1 MVNYVRALPSIDDF
15 DKIAT
20 DVFGPDKEAKMR
32 KLRDSV
38 KYYQSG
44 ARDGYAKLKP
54 TIVAAKKKVGDN
66 IKMACE
72 ENCDN
77 EVSASYQ
84 QQNGKK
90 EKAKKKQQKKKDSA
104 GGSSGT
110 TEANLVER
118 IALDLDELDLAD
130 MSELVNNSGSD
141 DDKAKKSSVVQ
152 ALAAGVEVT
161 PSEAGKV
168 NIQHYRTLI
177 RKETGSFSLIRA
189 KRALVSNYC

>member
-77 EVSASYQ
+77 DVSASYQ

-168 NIQHYRTLI
+168 NILPY
-177 RKETGSFSLIRA
+177 KSLIR
-189 KRALVSNYC
+189 